1 MTAASLALS
10 FPESDIAQITF
21 DTPGKGANILSSSV
35 LEELRQ
41 ILELL
46 SVRSDLKGLVILS
59 GKPGTFIAGADLRE
73 FVMAMP
79 TVTPQQTAEL
89 CRRGQLLFTRLSQMA
104 MVTVAAMSVPV
115 RGNRPDQKS
124 VV

>member
-41 ILELL
+41 
-46 SVRSDLKGLVILS
+46 
-59 GKPGTFIAGADLRE
+59 
-73 FVMAMP
+73 
-79 TVTPQQTAEL
+79 
-89 CRRGQLLFTRLSQMA
+89 
-104 MVTVAAMSVPV
+104 
-115 RGNRPDQKS
+115 
-124 VV
+124 